1 MAYRLNKRRSRR
13 FDRSML
19 QGGVS
24 MNKKWLA
31 SLNRNHLYKARQLQ
45 AISYLSIG
53 LNIVLLLT
61 LIWIMGG

>member
-1 MAYRLNKRRSRR
+1 
-13 FDRSML
+13 
-19 QGGVS
+19 

-31 SLNRNHLYKARQLQ
+31 SLNRNHFYKARQLQ

-61 LIWIMGG
+61 LIWIMGVN

>member
-1 MAYRLNKRRSRR
+1 
-13 FDRSML
+13 
-19 QGGVS
+19 

-31 SLNRNHLYKARQLQ
+31 SLNRNILYKARQLQ

-61 LIWIMGG
+61 LIWIMGVK

>member
-1 MAYRLNKRRSRR
+1 
-13 FDRSML
+13 
-19 QGGVS
+19 

-61 LIWIMGG
+61 LIWIMGVK